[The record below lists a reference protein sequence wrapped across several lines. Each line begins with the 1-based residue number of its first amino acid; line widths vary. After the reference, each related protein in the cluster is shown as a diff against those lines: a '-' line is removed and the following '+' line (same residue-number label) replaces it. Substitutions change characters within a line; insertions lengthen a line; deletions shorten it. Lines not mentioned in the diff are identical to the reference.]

1 MPLSKRMMAVGM
13 PALSAQA
20 TNGSLRIYASVSTTV
35 SQAAAT
41 ALTDDINIIPNAQA
55 AGAVILPSDAI
66 ISDTVTISNFCGNNV
81 TVYPPVGD
89 KLNGGSTNAG
99 VVLSTGS
106 TVQWT
111 FSGDGVNWYI
121 T

>member
-1 MPLSKRMMAVGM
+1 MPLTKRIMAVGM
-13 PALSAQA
+13 SAQMA
-20 TNGSLRIYASVSTTV
+20 NAVNGFVVIYASVSTTV

-41 ALTDDINIIPNAQA
+41 ALTGDINLIPNSQA
-55 AGAVILPSDAI
+55 AGAVLLPSDAVQGDTI
-66 ISDTVTISNFCGNNV
+66 TVTNVTGNNV

-89 KLNGGSTNAG
+89 KLMGGATNAG
-99 VVLSTGS
+99 VVLATGA

-111 FSGDGVNWYI
+111 FSGDGVNWYL

>member
-1 MPLSKRMMAVGM
+1 MPLSKRMMAVGV
-13 PALSAQA
+13 PGVTAQA
-20 TNGSLRIYASVSTTV
+20 LNGSLRIYTSVSTTV

-41 ALTDDINIIPNAQA
+41 PLTDDINILPNAQA
-55 AGAVILPSDAI
+55 AGAVLLPSDAI
-66 ISDTVTISNFCGNNV
+66 VSDTVTITNFTGNNV

-89 KLNGGSTNAG
+89 KLNGGATNAG
-99 VVLSTGS
+99 VVLATGA

-111 FSGDGVNWYI
+111 FSGDGTNWYI